1 MDAAKGPGRGFG
13 EFWRLLASFDGWQ
26 TAPLNHVKVEFRGWT
41 GLWTLPE
48 GQASL
53 GSLGQGCGST
63 PPVVPGAAPA
73 LAKAGVGGFRCINVA
88 NISNDVQ
95 NLTASIPTRETN
107 FSDPCPVSWQV
118 PARGFDDLWKRSA
131 RESWPQHKSESI
143 SRQLNAAYY
152 LRIT

>member
-73 LAKAGVGGFRCINVA
+73 LAKAGVGGLCFVQYSLQPI
-88 NISNDVQ
+88 ISFERSSNCAEHAIH
-95 NLTASIPTRETN
+95 L
-107 FSDPCPVSWQV
+107 SDMYILVFYMFTKIQYTIHC
-118 PARGFDDLWKRSA
+118 RK
-131 RESWPQHKSESI
+131 
-143 SRQLNAAYY
+143 
-152 LRIT
+152 